1 MYQNIHIRNALEYV
15 PQSQYISLTEE
26 NKLYPQYRG
35 REAKIPQKKKKIER
49 EGDSKEWMYISFIF
63 TIFEGDGKKTNLL
76 KFKLLALLTET

>member
-35 REAKIPQKKKKIER
+35 REAKIPQKKVRGRGTVER
-49 EGDSKEWMYISFIF
+49 VDIY
-63 TIFEGDGKKTNLL
+63 
-76 KFKLLALLTET
+76 

>member
-35 REAKIPQKKKKIER
+35 REAKIPQKKKSER
-49 EGDSKEWMYISFIF
+49 EGDSRKSGYILASFSPFVKEM
-63 TIFEGDGKKTNLL
+63 EKR
-76 KFKLLALLTET
+76 LTY

>member
-35 REAKIPQKKKKIER
+35 REAKIPQKKKKVRGRGTVER
-49 EGDSKEWMYISFIF
+49 VDIY
-63 TIFEGDGKKTNLL
+63 
-76 KFKLLALLTET
+76 

>member
-35 REAKIPQKKKKIER
+35 REAKIPQKKKKKLRGRGTVKSGCILA
-49 EGDSKEWMYISFIF
+49 SFSPFLKEM
-63 TIFEGDGKKTNLL
+63 EKR
-76 KFKLLALLTET
+76 LTY